1 MNTVK
6 REALIT
12 YRGDRSQQE
21 MAVMYGVT
29 QQAWSSWENGITK
42 PDVVTMQKLSK
53 DIGKNIEDIFFDV
66 FNK

>member
-6 REALIT
+6 REVLIT

-21 MAVMYGVT
+21 MAAMYGVT

-53 DIGKNIEDIFFDV
+53 DIGKNIENIFFDV

>member
-6 REALIT
+6 REVLIT

-21 MAVMYGVT
+21 MAAMYGVT